1 MTIITLTYDTAPISY
16 ILLYAVQWILH
27 ENNISPG
34 DIGLKLELIGVK
46 LESISYEAEFIPY

>member
-1 MTIITLTYDTAPISY
+1 LQFYTSI
-16 ILLYAVQWILH
+16 H
-27 ENNISPG
+27 SPG